1 MIQSN
6 HSNPAHPGV
15 SKIMVTG
22 TSLHSTKEALRLT
35 RLYPDVLYSTA
46 GIKTTQATLE
56 LFQSLSLIINI
67 TFSLLSFSPQLDP
80 IDFFLISAKLPTIV
94 LTISFLK

>member
-1 MIQSN
+1 
-6 HSNPAHPGV
+6 
-15 SKIMVTG
+15 MVTG

-46 GIKTTQATLE
+46 GIKTIQATLE
-56 LFQSLSLIINI
+56 LFQSLSLIINT
-67 TFSLLSFSPQLDP
+67 TFSLLSFSPQLGP

>member
-46 GIKTTQATLE
+46 GIKF
-56 LFQSLSLIINI
+56 FQSLSLIINT
-67 TFSLLSFSPQLDP
+67 TFSLLSFSPQLG
-80 IDFFLISAKLPTIV
+80 PTQ
-94 LTISFLK
+94 LTFS

>member
-67 TFSLLSFSPQLDP
+67 TFSLLSFSPQLG
-80 IDFFLISAKLPTIV
+80 PTQ
-94 LTISFLK
+94 LTFS